1 MAEILLECQQI
12 ALERGG
18 RRLFAGLSLT
28 VKSGDLLLIRGDNG
42 SGKSSLIKMLSGI
55 LQPASGQMCYN
66 GTQVKKNSIYHQQV
80 IYIGH
85 ETALYPHLTV
95 EDNISFWAKLHGY
108 PQLADIAMHYFQL
121 EPYRYIRCE
130 ELSAGWQKRVALTR
144 LITIPRP
151 CWFLDEPTV
160 NLDQQGIVL
169 VESLIRTRQEKGGL
183 IIMASHIPSHDIDI
197 KEININNLNKEAK
210 VN

>member
-18 RRLFAGLSLT
+18 RRLFSGLDLT
-28 VKSGDLLLIRGDNG
+28 LKGGDLLVIRGNNG

-55 LQPASGQMCYN
+55 LKPASGQLCYN
-66 GTQVKKNSIYHQQV
+66 GTPVEKKSSYTQQV

-85 ETALYPHLTV
+85 ETALYPHLSV
-95 EDNISFWAKLHGY
+95 EDNVCFWAKLHGY
-108 PQLADIAMHYFQL
+108 PELADIAMHYFQL
-121 EPYRYIRCE
+121 EPYRFIRCD
-130 ELSAGWQKRVALTR
+130 ELSAGWQKRVALCR

-151 CWFLDEPTV
+151 CWVLDEPTV

-169 VESLIRTRQEKGGL
+169 FESLVRTRQEKGGL
-183 IIMASHIPSHDIDI
+183 IVMASHVLTHDDDI
-197 KEININNLNKEAK
+197 KELNINNLNK
-210 VN
+210 